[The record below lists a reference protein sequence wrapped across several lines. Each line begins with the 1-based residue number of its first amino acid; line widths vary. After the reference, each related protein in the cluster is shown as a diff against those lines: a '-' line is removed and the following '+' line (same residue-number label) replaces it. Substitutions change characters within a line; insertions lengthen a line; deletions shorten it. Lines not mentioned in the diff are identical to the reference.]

1 MSHARAT
8 GTPHRALYRALLGAL
23 LAAVSLPVVA
33 QAVDAP
39 AEPRADAPRSD
50 SARSDSARGDNARNV
65 APIPSLAPMIKLV
78 SPAVV
83 SIGIQGAVREQGRN
97 PLFDDPFFRRFFNVP
112 PDSGARERP
121 FQSAGSGVIVDG
133 KQGYIITNAHV
144 VENAREITVTLSD
157 QRQFPAKVVGSD
169 PRTDIAVIQIKAGSL
184 AQIVLGDSDRL
195 EPGDYVAAI
204 GNPFGLQQSVSYGI
218 VSALGRSGMNPDGFE
233 SLIQTDASINPGNSG
248 GALVNL
254 RGELVGINN
263 MILSGSG
270 GNIGIG
276 FAIPVN
282 MARSVMDQLIKYGSV
297 KRGQLGVTIAP
308 VTPDIAEALGI
319 STAGGALVTQVV
331 KDSAAARAGIR
342 AGDVVTAINGRS
354 VKSAAEFRNAIG
366 LLRVGD
372 KVELALLRD
381 GESRKLI
388 AEVADPAAQTTT
400 AAESADKNVPEG
412 GQHRALEGAQLEDSP
427 GSAAGDNRSS
437 GAGVLVRAV
446 AAGSPAANAGL
457 RANDLIVGANGTRIT
472 NRNDLSNAW
481 RTASNRGGG
490 TLVLQVR
497 RGGETTIILLR

>member
-1 MSHARAT
+1 MRAPT
-8 GTPHRALYRALLGAL
+8 LISSLLGTL
-23 LAAVSLPVVA
+23 IAAAPLTSIGQATTDVA
-33 QAVDAP
+33 ESAP
-39 AEPRADAPRSD
+39 ENSRT
-50 SARSDSARGDNARNV
+50 V
-65 APIPSLAPMIKLV
+65 APMPSLAPMIRRV

-112 PDSGARERP
+112 PESGTRERP
-121 FQSAGSGVIVDG
+121 FQSAGSGVIVDA
-133 KQGYIITNAHV
+133 KEGYIITNAHV
-144 VENAREITVTLSD
+144 VDNAREITVTLSD
-157 QRQFPAKVVGSD
+157 QRQFPATVVGSD
-169 PRTDIAVIQIKAGSL
+169 PRTDIAVIRIKATKL
-184 AQIVLGDSDRL
+184 AQITLGNSDRL

-263 MILSGSG
+263 MILAGSSG

-282 MARSVMDQLIKYGSV
+282 MARSIMEQLIQYGSV

-308 VTPDIAEALGI
+308 VTPDIVEALGLT
-319 STAGGALVTQVV
+319 TASGALITQVASA
-331 KDSAAARAGIR
+331 SAAARAGVK
-342 AGDVVTAINGRS
+342 AGDIVTAINGRA

-372 KVELALLRD
+372 KVELALLRE
-381 GESRKLI
+381 GEARKI
-388 AEVADPAAQTTT
+388 TAEIADPPAQNT
-400 AAESADKNVPEG
+400 ANAGNAGAEALDESA
-412 GQHRALEGAQLEDSP
+412 QHRALEGAMLEDGAGETRGVIVRAISP
-427 GSAAGDNRSS
+427 GT
-437 GAGVLVRAV
+437 
-446 AAGSPAANAGL
+446 PAAAAGL
-457 RANDLIVGANGTRIT
+457 RAGDIIVAANGTRVST
-472 NRNDLSNAW
+472 RKELGNAW
-481 RTASNRGGG
+481 RSAANRGGT

-497 RGGETTIILLR
+497 RSGETAIILLR

>member
-1 MSHARAT
+1 MRAVAV
-8 GTPHRALYRALLGAL
+8 GVLLGSL
-23 LAAVSLPVVA
+23 IAAAPPAVVA

-39 AEPRADAPRSD
+39 AEG
-50 SARSDSARGDNARNV
+50 ARVV
-65 APIPSLAPMIKLV
+65 APMPSLAPMIRRV

-83 SIGIQGAVREQGRN
+83 SIGIQGSVREQGRN
-97 PLFDDPFFRRFFNVP
+97 PLFDDPFFRRFFNAP
-112 PDSGARERP
+112 PDAGTRERP
-121 FQSAGSGVIVDG
+121 FQSAGSGVIVDAR
-133 KQGYIITNAHV
+133 QGYIITNAHV
-144 VENAREITVTLSD
+144 VENAREITVTLFD

-169 PRTDIAVIQIKAGSL
+169 PRTDIAVIQVKAASL

-233 SLIQTDASINPGNSG
+233 ALIQTDASINPGNSG

-319 STAGGALVTQVV
+319 GTAGGALVTQIV
-331 KDSAAARAGIR
+331 KDSAASRAGIK
-342 AGDVVTAINGRS
+342 AGDVVTAVNGRN

-372 KVELALLRD
+372 KVEVTVLRD
-381 GESRKLI
+381 GQSRKLT
-388 AEVADPAAQTTT
+388 AEVADPAAQT
-400 AAESADKNVPEG
+400 AANASGDDPAKVPEG
-412 GQHRALEGAQLEDSP
+412 GQHRALEGAQLED
-427 GSAAGDNRSS
+427 AAGNGNGG
-437 GAGVLVRAV
+437 GAAGGVLVRAV
-446 AAGSPAANAGL
+446 APGSPAANAGL
-457 RANDLIVGANGTRIT
+457 RASDLIVAANGVRVG
-472 NRNDLSNAW
+472 NRTDLSNAW
-481 RTASNRGGG
+481 RAAANRGGN

>member
-1 MSHARAT
+1 MQDMIITRPRPLSLLGSGLAAIALGCAAVLSPSGYAQTAEAT
-8 GTPHRALYRALLGAL
+8 DSTRAL
-23 LAAVSLPVVA
+23 
-33 QAVDAP
+33 AP
-39 AEPRADAPRSD
+39 M
-50 SARSDSARGDNARNV
+50 
-65 APIPSLAPMIKLV
+65 PSLAPMIKRV

-83 SIGIQGAVREQGRN
+83 SIGIQGTIRQQGQRN
-97 PLFDDPFFRRFFNVP
+97 PLFDDPFFRRFFNAP
-112 PDSGARERP
+112 PDSGVRERP
-121 FQSAGSGVIVDG
+121 FQSAGSGVIVDA

-157 QRQFPAKVVGSD
+157 QRELPAKVVGSD
-169 PRTDIAVIQIKAGSL
+169 PRTDIAVIQVKTTGLS
-184 AQIVLGDSDRL
+184 QVVLGDSDRL

-308 VTPDIAEALGI
+308 VTPDIAQALGI
-319 STAGGALVTQVV
+319 GTASGALVTQVL
-331 KDSAAARAGIR
+331 KDSAAARAGIK
-342 AGDVVTAINGRS
+342 AGDVVTAINGRN
-354 VKSAAEFRNAIG
+354 VKSAAEFRNVIG

-381 GESRKLI
+381 GQSRKLT
-388 AEVADPAAQTTT
+388 AEVADPAAPTATTEDAGN
-400 AAESADKNVPEG
+400 AAAVPEG
-412 GQHRALEGAQLEDSP
+412 GQHRALEGAQLEDWTGNGGP
-427 GSAAGDNRSS
+427 G
-437 GAGVLVRAV
+437 VIVRTV
-446 AAGSPAANAGL
+446 APSSPAAAAGL
-457 RANDLIVGANGTRIT
+457 RVGDVILAANGNRVGTREE
-472 NRNDLSNAW
+472 LSKAW
-481 RTASNRGGG
+481 RAASGRGGN

-497 RGGETTIILLR
+497 RNGEITILLLR

>member
-1 MSHARAT
+1 MRAVVV
-8 GTPHRALYRALLGAL
+8 GVLLGSL
-23 LAAVSLPVVA
+23 IAAAPPAVVA

-39 AEPRADAPRSD
+39 AEG
-50 SARSDSARGDNARNV
+50 ARVV
-65 APIPSLAPMIKLV
+65 APMPSLAPMIRRV

-83 SIGIQGAVREQGRN
+83 SIGIQGSVREQGRN

-112 PDSGARERP
+112 PDAGTRERP
-121 FQSAGSGVIVDG
+121 FQSAGSGVIVDAR
-133 KQGYIITNAHV
+133 QGYIITNAHV
-144 VENAREITVTLSD
+144 VENAREITVTLFD

-169 PRTDIAVIQIKAGSL
+169 PRTDIAVVQVKAANL

-233 SLIQTDASINPGNSG
+233 ALIQTDASINPGNSG

-319 STAGGALVTQVV
+319 GAAGGALVTQVV
-331 KDSAAARAGIR
+331 KDSAASRAGIK
-342 AGDVVTAINGRS
+342 AGDVVTAVNGRN

-372 KVELALLRD
+372 KVEVTVLRE
-381 GESRKLI
+381 GQSRKLT
-388 AEVADPAAQTTT
+388 AEVADPAVQT
-400 AAESADKNVPEG
+400 AANAAGGDAGNVPEG
-412 GQHRALEGAQLEDSP
+412 GQHRALEGAQLEDAGGGTGNGNGG
-427 GSAAGDNRSS
+427 GSAG
-437 GAGVLVRAV
+437 GVLVRAI
-446 AAGSPAANAGL
+446 APGSPAANAGL
-457 RANDLIVGANGTRIT
+457 RASDLIVAANGVRIG
-472 NRNDLSNAW
+472 NRTDLSNAW
-481 RTASNRGGG
+481 RAAANRGGN

>member
-1 MSHARAT
+1 MPTPAFLRRTIARLAVALTALAGALSLSLSPIARAQ
-8 GTPHRALYRALLGAL
+8 TPEA
-23 LAAVSLPVVA
+23 SE
-33 QAVDAP
+33 Q
-39 AEPRADAPRSD
+39 PRT
-50 SARSDSARGDNARNV
+50 V
-65 APIPSLAPMIKLV
+65 APMPSLAPMIKRV

-83 SIGIQGAVREQGRN
+83 SIGIQGTIRQQGQRN

-121 FQSAGSGVIVDG
+121 FQSAGSGVVVDA

-157 QRQFPAKVVGSD
+157 QREIPAKVVGSD
-169 PRTDIAVIQIKAGSL
+169 PRTDIAVIQVKAANLS
-184 AQIVLGDSDRL
+184 QIVLGDSDRL

-308 VTPDIAEALGI
+308 VTPDIAQALGI
-319 STAGGALVTQVV
+319 ATSSGALITQVAR
-331 KDSAAARAGIR
+331 DSAAARAGLK
-342 AGDVVTAINGRS
+342 AGDIVTAINGRN
-354 VKSAAEFRNAIG
+354 VKSAAEFRNSIG
-366 LLRVGD
+366 LLRIGD

-381 GESRKLI
+381 GQTRKLT
-388 AEVADPAAQTTT
+388 AEVADPVTQGARGDADDKPDGV
-400 AAESADKNVPEG
+400 SAGE
-412 GQHRALEGAQLEDSP
+412 QHRALEGAQLEDI
-427 GSAAGDNRSS
+427 AGES
-437 GAGVLVRAV
+437 GGVAVRAV
-446 AAGSPAANAGL
+446 TPSSAAANAGL
-457 RANDLIVGANGTRIT
+457 RAGDVIVAANGNRIA
-472 NRNDLSNAW
+472 NREDLSKAW
-481 RTASNRGGG
+481 RATASRGGT

-497 RGGETTIILLR
+497 RGGEITILLLR